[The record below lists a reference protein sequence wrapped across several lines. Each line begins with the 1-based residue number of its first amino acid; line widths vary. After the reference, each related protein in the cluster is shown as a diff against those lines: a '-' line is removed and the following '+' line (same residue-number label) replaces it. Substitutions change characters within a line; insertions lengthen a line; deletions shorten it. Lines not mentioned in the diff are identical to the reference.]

1 MRWQGVNN
9 ARCDIYLF
17 SVNSVKNSVSSC
29 PQFCFVQESHCCF
42 SMPVEKSLKLISRR
56 EFISS
61 SIFDSKDETNLCLRI
76 PRGAL
81 SLHKILIGLPNTT
94 AAAVAV
100 TPRHITFSCWHSIC
114 FWWILLWAHAWPGP
128 YRSSEIN
135 TNEGLDF
142 EQTLE
147 AQQYLRKQDTTTFQ
161 NTKQHFTLH
170 RDNLENAAKFHQTL
184 RHFRFVTVAFC
195 EKSCLVKLCHVL
207 GNYVF
212 SFFFQGRLQCFVQK
226 FTHYKNISK
235 DKFYP
240 YVVHMKCCRVCWNA
254 VFCEILALLD
264 SGFTGHWSGER
275 LHCLR

>member
-1 MRWQGVNN
+1 
-9 ARCDIYLF
+9 
-17 SVNSVKNSVSSC
+17 
-29 PQFCFVQESHCCF
+29 
-42 SMPVEKSLKLISRR
+42 MPVEKSLKLISRR

-61 SIFDSKDETNLCLRI
+61 CIFDSKDETNLCLRI

-161 NTKQHFTLH
+161 NTKQHFTIH

-212 SFFFQGRLQCFVQK
+212 FFFFQGRLQCFVQK
-226 FTHYKNISK
+226 FTHYKNTSK